1 MQLLHNLNITIHV
14 IFGTI
19 GLLIGLLALFYR
31 NRSQRHIRYGLY
43 FLYTLTIVVGTAFIG
58 ILCFRSNPFLL
69 LLTLLGGYVGYSGF
83 RTIRLREQ
91 PASTID
97 LLISIGVLIT
107 GGIYLGSMELA
118 GGNWSPSVV
127 YPTLS
132 ALVLVAGYDLIKR
145 LWLFDKLKTWWLYEH
160 IYKMI
165 SAYSA
170 ILSAFSGTV
179 FPQYKPCS
187 QILPS
192 ALCVSAI
199 IYFIWQQA
207 KNRKSVSS
215 HSKGLGMSEPKQ
227 SYSS

>member
-1 MQLLHNLNITIHV
+1 MKLLHNLNVTVHV
-14 IFGTI
+14 LCGTI
-19 GLLIGLLALFYR
+19 GLLIGLLALLYR
-31 NRSQRHIRYGLY
+31 NRPQSHIRFGRY

-58 ILCFRSNPFLL
+58 ILFFHSNSFLL

-83 RTIRLREQ
+83 RTIRLREH

-97 LLISIGVLIT
+97 LLISIGVLIA
-107 GGIYLGSMELA
+107 GGVYLGTMELA

-145 LWLFDKLKTWWLYEH
+145 LWLFNKLKTWWLYEH

-179 FPQYKPCS
+179 FPQYKPYS

-192 ALCVSAI
+192 ALCISAI

-207 KNRKSVSS
+207 KYRKSVSIPS
-215 HSKGLGMSEPKQ
+215 NGLGISEPKR